1 MCGLAGLFDPG
12 RSLDPARLEILARAM
27 ADTLV
32 HRGPDDGA
40 TWADASAGIAFGFRR
55 LAIVDLS
62 IDGRQPMRSHD
73 GRLVIVMNGEIY
85 NFREMRAALDAAS
98 APAWRGHSDTE
109 VFLEF
114 IARKGLDAALAAA
127 NGMFAFA
134 LWDSKTRSLMLGRDR
149 LGKKPLYYGRV
160 GGAFAFASELKALRV
175 LPGFDD
181 SIDSHAMALFLRH
194 AYVPSPLSIHRTIRK
209 LRPGEIAHLS
219 AEAPEPAT
227 RLYWDARAVAEA
239 CAEAP
244 FKGSEAEAVE
254 RLDALV
260 QDAVASRMIAD
271 VPLGA
276 FLSGGI
282 DSSTVVAAMVAAKLG
297 PVRTFTVGFA
307 GTRYDEAPHAAA
319 MAKHLGTLH
328 AEMQAG
334 EAECLELVPRLGH
347 MYDEPFADASQI
359 PTAVL
364 SRLTRKHVTV
374 ALSGDGGDELFGGY
388 PRYRSAAAEWGNRAP
403 TALAPAMRAA
413 AGLVGMIDAKTGR
426 ALARRAAT
434 TPERLYA
441 DHVTLWHAEDRL
453 LPDVWPEPLALF
465 ALRGVPHLASPVRCF
480 MALDALTY
488 LPDDLLAKVD
498 RASMAYSLEVRC
510 PLLDYRLVEFA
521 WSLPDSASFGED
533 GTKRALRQVLARR
546 VPRALFE
553 RPKSGF
559 EPPVGD
565 WLRGPLR
572 DWTEDLLAPAALEA
586 AGLNPAP
593 VRARWARHLGGRNA
607 TYPLWTVLMF
617 QAWRRA
623 R

>member
-1 MCGLAGLFDPG
+1 MCGLAGLFDLG

-40 TWADASAGIAFGFRR
+40 TWADMDAGIAFGFRR

-62 IDGRQPMRSHD
+62 LDGRQPMRSHD
-73 GRLVIVMNGEIY
+73 GRYVIVMNGEIY

-109 VFLEF
+109 VLLEF
-114 IARKGLDAALAAA
+114 VARKGLDAALAAA

-134 LWDSKTRSLMLGRDR
+134 LWDSKTRALTLARDR

-160 GGAFAFASELKALRV
+160 GGAIAFASELKALRV
-175 LPGFDD
+175 LPGFDAA
-181 SIDSHAMALFLRH
+181 IDPQAMALFLRH

-209 LRPGEIAHLS
+209 LRPGEIAKVS
-219 AEAPEPAT
+219 ADAPEPAT
-227 RLYWDARAVAEA
+227 RLYWDARKVAEA
-239 CAEAP
+239 HAEAP
-244 FKGSEAEAVE
+244 FDGSEADAVE

-260 QDAVASRMIAD
+260 QDAVATRMIAD

-307 GTRYDEAPHAAA
+307 GTRYDEAPYAAA
-319 MAKHLGTLH
+319 VAKHLGTLH

-334 EAECLELVPRLGH
+334 EAECLELVPRLAH

-388 PRYRSAAAEWGNRAP
+388 PRYRSAAGEWDARVSP
-403 TALAPAMRAA
+403 ALAPAMRAA
-413 AGLVGMIDAKTGR
+413 ARVAGALDAKTGR
-426 ALARRAAT
+426 ALARRAAA

-441 DHVTLWHAEDRL
+441 DHVSLWHAEDRL
-453 LPDVWPEPLALF
+453 MADAWPEPVALF
-465 ALRGVPHLASPVRCF
+465 ALRGAPRLASPVRRF
-480 MALDALTY
+480 MTLDALTY

-510 PLLDYRLVEFA
+510 PLLDYRIVEFA
-521 WSLPDSASFGED
+521 WSLPDWASFGAD

-572 DWTEDLLAPAALEA
+572 DWAEDLLAPAALEA

-607 TYPLWTVLMF
+607 TYPLWTILMF

-623 R
+623 G